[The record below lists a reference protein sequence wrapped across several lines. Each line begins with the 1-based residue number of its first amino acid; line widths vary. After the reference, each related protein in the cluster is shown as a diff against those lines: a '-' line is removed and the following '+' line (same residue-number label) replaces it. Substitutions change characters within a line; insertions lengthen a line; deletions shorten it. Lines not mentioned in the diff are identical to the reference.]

1 MDISIVV
8 PYHGEDTYL
17 KDCLLSLAEQTVTNF
32 EVILVASGTDIP
44 EVIQN
49 DLHSTNILPMH

>member
-32 EVILVASGTDIP
+32 EVILVASVQIFRK
-44 EVIQN
+44 I
-49 DLHSTNILPMH
+49 